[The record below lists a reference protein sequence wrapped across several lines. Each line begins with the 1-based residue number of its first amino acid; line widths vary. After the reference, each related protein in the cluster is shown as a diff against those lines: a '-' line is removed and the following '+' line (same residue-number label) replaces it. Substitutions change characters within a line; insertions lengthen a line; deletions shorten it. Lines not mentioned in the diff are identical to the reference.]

1 MCGIL
6 SILEIIPNREV
17 ILTFRFLFGV
27 CLGISCIVMP
37 IYVKEL
43 CPNNHYEKFAV
54 FGGFCVSGGFA
65 IPAVISFYRMITVT
79 VIYKMDSPVSLL

>member
-54 FGGFCVSGGFA
+54 FGGFCVSGGLLF
-65 IPAVISFYRMITVT
+65 VILMGLGYLNDDLRGPDT
-79 VIYKMDSPVSLL
+79 YYW